1 MQIRALRRGDHGE
14 ERQYRDGA
22 KVVFNTAYGG
32 GFTNDVY
39 SVSGNTN
46 IEAHDNG
53 FRDESE
59 TPVPVGTAL

>member
-53 FRDESE
+53 FRGASK
-59 TPVPVGTAL
+59 TPVPFGTAL